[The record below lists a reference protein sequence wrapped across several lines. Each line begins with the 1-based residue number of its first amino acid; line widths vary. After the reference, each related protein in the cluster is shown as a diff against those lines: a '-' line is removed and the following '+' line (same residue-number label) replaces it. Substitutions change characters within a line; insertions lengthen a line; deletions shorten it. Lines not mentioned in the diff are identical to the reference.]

1 MLLASSIRLMSSDVS
16 FFADA
21 MKQAVPY
28 VKTTGIDFE
37 EVAPGRVVATLP
49 DDETLRNHIGGP
61 HAAMMFGLGES
72 ASGAVVM
79 AAFGEHLAKATP
91 LAVRAEIAY
100 KKIAMGALRA
110 EAVLGR
116 SAEEVLAELD
126 AGTRPEF
133 PVTIMITNAE
143 GVTTGEMT
151 VVWTLKPAR

>member
-1 MLLASSIRLMSSDVS
+1 MSQDVS
-16 FFADA
+16 FLAEA

-28 VKTTGIDFE
+28 VKTTGIEFE
-37 EVAPGRVVATLP
+37 EVSPNRIVASLP
-49 DDETLRNHIGGP
+49 DNPALHNHIGGP

-79 AAFGEHLAKATP
+79 AAFAAHLAKATP

-100 KKIAMGALRA
+100 KKIAMGAVRA

-116 SAEEVLAELD
+116 SADEVLAELES
-126 AGTRPEF
+126 GTRPEF
-133 PVTIMITNAE
+133 PVSIMITNAE
-143 GVTTGEMT
+143 GVTTCEMT

>member
-1 MLLASSIRLMSSDVS
+1 MSQDVS
-16 FFADA
+16 FLADA

-28 VKTTGIDFE
+28 VKTTGIEFE
-37 EVAPGRVVATLP
+37 EVSTSRIVASLP
-49 DDETLRNHIGGP
+49 DNASLHNHIGGP

-79 AAFGEHLAKATP
+79 AAFAEHLGKVTP

-100 KKIAMGALRA
+100 KKIAMGQVRA

-116 SAEEVLAELD
+116 PADEVLAELES
-126 AGTRPEF
+126 GVRPEF
-133 PVTIMITNAE
+133 PVNIMITNAE
-143 GVTTGEMT
+143 GVTTCEMT

>member
-1 MLLASSIRLMSSDVS
+1 MSQDVS
-16 FFADA
+16 FIADA

-28 VKTTGIDFE
+28 VKTTGIEFE
-37 EVAPGRVVATLP
+37 EVSASRIVASLP
-49 DDETLRNHIGGP
+49 DTPELHNHIGGP

-79 AAFGEHLAKATP
+79 AAFAAHLAKVTP
-91 LAVRAEIAY
+91 LAVSAEISY
-100 KKIAMGALRA
+100 KKIAMGPLRA

-116 SAEEVLAELD
+116 SADEVLAELE

-133 PVTIMITNAE
+133 PVTITISNAE

>member
-1 MLLASSIRLMSSDVS
+1 MSQDVA
-16 FFADA
+16 FVADA

-37 EVAPGRVVATLP
+37 EVSPGRVVATLP
-49 DDETLRNHIGGP
+49 DDPTLHNHIGGP

-79 AAFGEHLAKATP
+79 AAFAAHLAKATP
-91 LAVRAEIAY
+91 LAVRADISY
-100 KKIAMGALRA
+100 KKIAMGVLRA

-116 SAEEVLAELD
+116 PVEDILAELESG
-126 AGTRPEF
+126 ARPEF

>member
-1 MLLASSIRLMSSDVS
+1 MSSIALMSQDVS
-16 FFADA
+16 FLADA

-28 VKTTGIDFE
+28 VKTTGIEFE
-37 EVAPGRVVATLP
+37 EVSPTRIVASLP
-49 DDETLRNHIGGP
+49 DNPELHNHIGGP

-79 AAFGEHLAKATP
+79 AAFSAHLGKATP
-91 LAVRAEIAY
+91 LAVRADISY
-100 KKIAMGALRA
+100 KKIAMGVLRA

-116 SAEEVLAELD
+116 SADEVLAELES
-126 AGTRPEF
+126 GTRPEF
-133 PVTIMITNAE
+133 PVTITITNAE

>member
-1 MLLASSIRLMSSDVS
+1 MSQDVS
-16 FFADA
+16 FLAEA

-28 VKTTGIDFE
+28 VKNTGIEFE
-37 EVAPGRVVATLP
+37 EVSPGRVVASLP
-49 DDETLRNHIGGP
+49 DNESLHNHIGGP

-79 AAFGEHLAKATP
+79 SAFAAHLGKATP

-100 KKIAMGALRA
+100 KKVAMGVVRG

-116 SAEEVLAELD
+116 SADDVLAELES
-126 AGTRPEF
+126 GTRPEF
-133 PVTIMITNAE
+133 PVTVTITDAQ
-143 GVTTGEMT
+143 GVTTCEMT

>member
-1 MLLASSIRLMSSDVS
+1 MSQDVS
-16 FFADA
+16 FVADA

-28 VKTTGIDFE
+28 VKSTGIEFE
-37 EVAPGRVVATLP
+37 EVSASRVVASLP
-49 DDETLRNHIGGP
+49 DTPTLHNHIGGP

-79 AAFGEHLAKATP
+79 AAFSAHLGKATP
-91 LAVRAEIAY
+91 LAVRADIAY
-100 KKIAMGALRA
+100 KKIAMGTLRA

-116 SAEEVLAELD
+116 SADDVLAELE

-133 PVTIMITNAE
+133 PVTITITNAE

>member
-1 MLLASSIRLMSSDVS
+1 MSQDVS
-16 FFADA
+16 FVADA

-28 VKTTGIDFE
+28 VKATGIDFE
-37 EVAPGRVVATLP
+37 EVSPGRVVATLP
-49 DDETLRNHIGGP
+49 DEPTLHNHIGGP

-79 AAFGEHLAKATP
+79 AAFTAHLGKATP
-91 LAVRAEIAY
+91 LAVRADIAY

-116 SAEEVLAELD
+116 PAEDILAELES
-126 AGTRPEF
+126 GTRPEF

-151 VVWTLKPAR
+151 VVWTLKPVR

>member
-1 MLLASSIRLMSSDVS
+1 MSQDVS
-16 FFADA
+16 FVADA

-28 VKTTGIDFE
+28 VKTTGIEFE
-37 EVAPGRVVATLP
+37 EVSPTRIVAVLP
-49 DDETLRNHIGGP
+49 DNPDLHNHIGGP
-61 HAAMMFGLGES
+61 HAAMMFGLAES

-79 AAFGEHLAKATP
+79 AAFAAHLGKATP

-100 KKIAMGALRA
+100 KKIAMGVVRA

-116 SAEEVLAELD
+116 PADEVLAELE

-133 PVTIMITNAE
+133 PVNIMITDAA
-143 GVTTGEMT
+143 GVTTCEMT

>member
-1 MLLASSIRLMSSDVS
+1 MSQDVS
-16 FFADA
+16 NIAA
-21 MKQAVPY
+21 SMKQAVPY

-37 EVAPGRVVATLP
+37 EASASRVVATLP
-49 DDETLRNHIGGP
+49 DDETLHNHIGGP

-79 AAFGEHLAKATP
+79 TAFAAHLGKATP
-91 LAVRAEIAY
+91 LAVRAEISY
-100 KKIAMGALRA
+100 KKIAMGPLRA

-116 SAEEVLAELD
+116 SADEVLAELES
-126 AGTRPEF
+126 GTRPEF
-133 PVTIMITNAE
+133 PVTITITNAE

>member
-1 MLLASSIRLMSSDVS
+1 MSQDVS
-16 FFADA
+16 FLANA

-28 VKTTGIDFE
+28 VKTTGIEFE
-37 EVAPGRVVATLP
+37 EVSPGRIVASLP
-49 DDETLRNHIGGP
+49 DNEALHNHIGGP

-79 AAFGEHLAKATP
+79 SAFAAHLGKATP

-100 KKIAMGALRA
+100 KKVAMGVVRA

-116 SAEEVLAELD
+116 SADDVLAELES
-126 AGTRPEF
+126 GTRPEF
-133 PVTIMITNAE
+133 PVTVTITDAE
-143 GVTTGEMT
+143 GVTTCEMI

>member
-1 MLLASSIRLMSSDVS
+1 MSQDVA
-16 FFADA
+16 FVADA

-28 VKTTGIDFE
+28 VKTTGIEFE
-37 EVAPGRVVATLP
+37 EVTPGRVVATLP
-49 DDETLRNHIGGP
+49 DEQTLHNHIGGP

-79 AAFGEHLAKATP
+79 AAFAAHLGKATP
-91 LAVRAEIAY
+91 LAVRADISY
-100 KKIAMGALRA
+100 KKIAMGVMRA

-116 SAEEVLAELD
+116 PVEDIIAELESG
-126 AGTRPEF
+126 ARPEF

>member
-1 MLLASSIRLMSSDVS
+1 MSQDVS
-16 FFADA
+16 FLANA

-28 VKTTGIDFE
+28 VKTTGIEFE
-37 EVAPGRVVATLP
+37 EVSPGRVVASLP
-49 DDETLRNHIGGP
+49 DNEALHNHIGGP

-79 AAFGEHLAKATP
+79 SAFAAHLGKATP

-100 KKIAMGALRA
+100 KKVAMGVVRA

-116 SAEEVLAELD
+116 SADDVLAELD
-126 AGTRPEF
+126 SGTRPEF
-133 PVTIMITNAE
+133 PVTVTITDAE
-143 GVTTGEMT
+143 GVTTCEMT